1 MIYVP
6 LVYIFVLYIK
16 NRNSIKAGTFSFVF
30 LLILV
35 ITTIEMSN
43 VTACPTALLFLH
55 GNSSTRYTSL
65 VAFREKRNVGIS
77 FGIEKEKFQATMST
91 SSRLW
96 EKITKCWNLSAT
108 CWFVVGPIWTTWSHL
123 DSTNLSH
130 LSFRTFTLFCLR
142 ADAFIL
148 SADFD
153 SRKFNSKKTLQFIV
167 KASVWILSSESFEM
181 IVINWNEIL

>member
-1 MIYVP
+1 MLFHIYRNIYDICAFGVHFCH
-6 LVYIFVLYIK
+6 IYIK

-43 VTACPTALLFLH
+43 VTACPSALLFLP

-77 FGIEKEKFQATMST
+77 FGIQKEKFQATMST

-96 EKITKCWNLSAT
+96 EKLYDAEISLPLAGLLLVQSEPLE
-108 CWFVVGPIWTTWSHL
+108 VTWI
-123 DSTNLSH
+123 STNLSH

-148 SADFD
+148 SADLN
-153 SRKFNSKKTLQFIV
+153 SRKFNSKKNITIYCKGISLNII
-167 KASVWILSSESFEM
+167 K
-181 IVINWNEIL
+181 